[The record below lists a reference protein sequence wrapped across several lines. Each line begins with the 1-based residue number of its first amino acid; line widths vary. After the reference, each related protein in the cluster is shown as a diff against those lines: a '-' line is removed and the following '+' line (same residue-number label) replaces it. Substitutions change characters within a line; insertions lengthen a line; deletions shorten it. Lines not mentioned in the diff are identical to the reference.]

1 LAEDSAAISLEGGL
15 MITQLPKAPIR
26 VLIVDDHPV
35 VRAGLATLLRKESV
49 LKVVGSAHRAE
60 EALSLLDRL
69 AIDLMLLDLRM
80 PKISGIDLLHMLKGR
95 PNPPAVVILSSYEY
109 EDEIYRAVKAGACG
123 YLSKDASR
131 AEIVTAVSAVAAGG
145 KYFPEGIAARIAERE
160 SRSSLSS
167 REVEILEMVA
177 KGLTNKEIGH
187 VLQISH
193 YTVRNHINHI
203 CAKLD
208 AGDRTEAATVAL
220 QQGIIDTSS

>member
-49 LKVVGSAHRAE
+49 LKVVGSAHSAE